1 MVTFFYLLQGTMD
14 LMYNIAFFQLIFTFF
29 FSTFCKELQASGV
42 AWFMATFLYL
52 IFLLFKQVN
61 FCKELRTSGS
71 GWLHDSILSPPSFLG
86 RIKDLKCRM
95 VTFVYLISTF
105 FFQHFLP
112 QVQDGYIFLP
122 QFYLLFRT
130 LSARNHGPQAQVD
143 YIPKKT
149 PRKQFANCLR
159 TFNNF
164 YLPPPICRVPCRGVR
179 RGVRGDISLTDVQ
192 PPRM

>member
-112 QVQDGYIFLP
+112 GIISLRCRMVTF
-122 QFYLLFRT
+122 FYLSFTVLPSF
-130 LSARNHGPQAQVD
+130 SN
-143 YIPKKT
+143 
-149 PRKQFANCLR
+149 
-159 TFNNF
+159 TFCKE
-164 YLPPPICRVPCRGVR
+164 PWTSGIG
-179 RGVRGDISLTDVQ
+179 
-192 PPRM
+192 